1 MNGNSK
7 NIYIFDLNF
16 LYKSNGYL
24 CILYKLLLLQE
35 IEMILSRVDTYNQTL
50 LMLKAFLLPYFIY
63 KIRLFWQ
70 ICYNCILIKIFLGI
84 VKETKK
90 VSPIFAFFAFPFEFA
105 RNKKVIL

>member
-1 MNGNSK
+1 LLPQPRQQQQQLSKVQCSKALRLKICVAKRKIILENDNSEMNGNSK

-50 LMLKAFLLPYFIY
+50 LMLKSLLAT
-63 KIRLFWQ
+63 LF
-70 ICYNCILIKIFLGI
+70 YL
-84 VKETKK
+84 
-90 VSPIFAFFAFPFEFA
+90 
-105 RNKKVIL
+105 